1 MTTMGG
7 YLDLIRR
14 MRRNACDRAHTTH
27 AIDRGKYDKNDKN
40 RIHDHPQREGIASI
54 APPACRDTVRE
65 YDKNDKNDIGLP
77 TPQSA
82 TKKSSPRTTKIGAL
96 RKTILAAVHA
106 HPGRYLWQQLAAA
119 GVPFGT
125 RADEEA
131 ILAAVRA
138 LLAEGALRQTGTTP
152 REPVSLWM
160 TLGLGHGDGRTR
172 ASDGPDDDGDDH
184 GGARRT
190 Q

>member
-1 MTTMGG
+1 MGG
-7 YLDLIRR
+7 YLDQLRR
-14 MRRNACDRAHTTH
+14 ARRDGRDRACTTH
-27 AIDRGKYDKNDKN
+27 TGDRGGYDKNDKN
-40 RIHDHPQREGIASI
+40 RIHDHPQREGTSI
-54 APPACRDTVRE
+54 ATPACRDTVQG
-65 YDKNDKNDIGLP
+65 YDKNDKNDIGVP
-77 TPQSA
+77 TPKSA

-96 RKTILAAVHA
+96 RETVLVAVHA

-138 LLAEGALRQTGTTP
+138 LLAAGALRQTGTTP
-152 REPVSLWM
+152 REPLSLWM

>member
-1 MTTMGG
+1 VQG
-7 YLDLIRR
+7 
-14 MRRNACDRAHTTH
+14 
-27 AIDRGKYDKNDKN
+27 
-40 RIHDHPQREGIASI
+40 
-54 APPACRDTVRE
+54 
-65 YDKNDKNDIGLP
+65 YDKNDKNDIGVP
-77 TPQSA
+77 TPKSA

-96 RKTILAAVHA
+96 RETVLVAVHA

-138 LLAEGALRQTGTTP
+138 LLAAGALRQTGTTP
-152 REPVSLWM
+152 REPLSLWM

>member
-1 MTTMGG
+1 MG
-7 YLDLIRR
+7 YLDQLRR
-14 MRRNACDRAHTTH
+14 TRRNARDRACTTH
-27 AIDRGKYDKNDKN
+27 TGDREGYDKNDKN
-40 RIHDHPQREGIASI
+40 RIHDHPQREGIAAI
-54 APPACRDTVRE
+54 TAPASPHTVRE

-77 TPQSA
+77 TPKSA

-106 HPGRYLWQQLAAA
+106 HPGRYLWQQLAAS

-131 ILAAVRA
+131 ILAAVHA
-138 LLAEGALRQTGTTP
+138 LLAAGALRQTGTTP
-152 REPVSLWM
+152 REPLSLWM
-160 TLGLGHGDGRTR
+160 TLGLGHGGGRTR